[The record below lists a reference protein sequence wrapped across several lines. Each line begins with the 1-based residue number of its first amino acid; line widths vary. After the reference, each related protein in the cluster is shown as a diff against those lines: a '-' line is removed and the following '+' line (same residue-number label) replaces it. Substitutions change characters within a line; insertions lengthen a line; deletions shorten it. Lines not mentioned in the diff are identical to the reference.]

1 MSGKRKA
8 PSSDGNLNADFCDF
22 LIELADYER
31 NVNRNIYK
39 YNAYRNA
46 AAVLAQHP
54 KRIESGSEAKK
65 LKGIGGKI
73 GDKIDEFI
81 KTGSLK
87 KLDKIRA
94 DDVSVAINLLTRV
107 TGIGPA
113 KARELVEEGITTIE
127 ALHENKDKLN
137 HHQLIGLKHFEDF
150 EKKIP
155 REEIENIEKILVKE
169 ISSLDSDYI
178 VTICGSYRRG
188 AKSSGDVDALLTH
201 PSYSSDSG
209 KNSKLLVNVV
219 DRLKKKGLVTD
230 TLSMGDSKFMG
241 VCQLKEDLPF
251 RRLDIRLIPHD
262 QYFCGILYFTGSDI
276 FNKTMRAHALEEGF
290 TLNEYCIRPMGSTGI
305 PGEALPVS
313 SEKDI
318 FEYINYSYK
327 EPHERNYT

>member
-22 LIELADYER
+22 LTELAEYER

-46 AAVLAQHP
+46 AGVLAQHP
-54 KRIESGSEAKK
+54 KRIQNGSEAKK
-65 LKGIGGKI
+65 LKGIGEKI

-81 KTGSLK
+81 QTGSLK
-87 KLDKIRA
+87 KLNKIRA

-113 KARELVEEGITTIE
+113 KARELVEGGITTIE

-155 REEIENIEKILVKE
+155 REEIKDIEKILKEE

-209 KNSKLLVNVV
+209 KSPKLLASVV
-219 DRLKKKGLVTD
+219 DRLKKNDLITD
-230 TLSMGDSKFMG
+230 TLSMGDTKFMG
-241 VCQLKEDLPF
+241 VCRLKEDLPF
-251 RRLDIRLIPHD
+251 RRLDLRLIPND

-276 FNKTMRAHALEEGF
+276 FNKAMRAHALEEGF
-290 TLNEYCIRPMGSTGI
+290 TLNEYCIRPMGSTGV

-313 SEKDI
+313 SERDI
-318 FEYINYSYK
+318 FEYINYKYK
-327 EPHERNYT
+327 EPEERNYT